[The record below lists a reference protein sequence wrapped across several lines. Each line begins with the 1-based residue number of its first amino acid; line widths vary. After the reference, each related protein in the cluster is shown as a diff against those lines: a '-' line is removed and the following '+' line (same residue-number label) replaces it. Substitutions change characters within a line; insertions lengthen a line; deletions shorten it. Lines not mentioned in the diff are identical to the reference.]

1 MKRRIFLAATG
12 ASVFLRP
19 QFAQAEKLV
28 VSYKQEPPYFSY
40 HGLIEPGHDAF
51 IEEAAAYRRRKPSLP
66 VAPHPN
72 PWFREVTGSVLD
84 SEQLRKG
91 VPYLPC
97 GKPLGKRRLKR
108 FCTSI
113 LGAFTL
119 AAETVWRPSALCG
132 SC

>member
-1 MKRRIFLAATG
+1 MRRRTFLATTG

-19 QFAQAEKLV
+19 QFARAEKLA
-28 VSYKQEPPYFSY
+28 VSYKQQPPYCPY

-51 IEEAAAYRRRKPSLP
+51 IEEAAAHRTRKPSLP

-91 VPYLPC
+91 VPYWAA
-97 GKPLGKRRLKR
+97 RLD
-108 FCTSI
+108 S
-113 LGAFTL
+113 
-119 AAETVWRPSALCG
+119 AAGIDIYGNNGIAVADID
-132 SC
+132 